1 MLAQFGNKNV
11 SNPWQLALI
20 GFSSFERTALASC
33 LRLSVDPQPHCVIV
47 DQVDQA
53 DLLIADTD
61 AAQVLQLLRSAKRL
75 DTTLAVGQRPLEG
88 CLAQLPRPINPL
100 MVVRTVGR
108 LLASRTPNPRAAIAP
123 AANLLPQTVVATSN
137 AAAVDAAARQRS
149 ILVVD
154 PDPLVLRFM
163 ASHLVRFGF
172 EVRLARTGEDALTMV
187 AKQPFAFVF
196 VERTLPGLD
205 GWQTCKLI
213 KQAQRRSTE
222 RPTRV
227 VMVTEIDN
235 HVDRMRVAV
244 AGYDAYLRKPLQH
257 DALMAVVGDQVVANA
272 GSAQTAYAPMTSY

>member
-1 MLAQFGNKNV
+1 MSPV
-11 SNPWQLALI
+11 WQLALI
-20 GFSSFERTALASC
+20 GFSPFERSALESC
-33 LRLSVDPQPHCVIV
+33 LRLATDPQRRYAVV
-47 DQVDQA
+47 GDMERA

-61 AAQVLQLLRSAKRL
+61 TASVRETLRLAKRL
-75 DTTLAVGQRPLEG
+75 DTTLAIGAHAVDG
-88 CLAQLPRPINPL
+88 CMAQLPRPLNPL
-100 MVVRTVGR
+100 LAVRTLGGMLVGR
-108 LLASRTPNPRAAIAP
+108 TPPMRAQAALAATAQARTVAAPDAARAARP
-123 AANLLPQTVVATSN
+123 
-137 AAAVDAAARQRS
+137 ARQCS

-272 GSAQTAYAPMTSY
+272 GSAQTAYAPMTSD